1 MKLIRVALA
10 TLLAATTVSCS
21 SAPATP
27 STATA
32 PASRTITVLAA
43 ASLTE
48 PVNALA
54 KTFEQAHPGSTVRV
68 SYGSST
74 TLVQQVVQGAPADL
88 IALAGTDAVAHLP
101 TAMTATHP
109 PITFAENA
117 LEIATPA
124 NNPAQVSGL
133 VDLARPGV
141 KVVLCVGTAPCG
153 MAADTALASAG
164 VTAHI
169 VSREIDAKATL
180 AKLRLGEAD
189 AGLIYHSDVVA
200 AAGAVTG
207 IPLPSRYAVSVTY
220 ALVQLT
226 DNPGVAELAQALTDA
241 TAKAAYRAAGFGQ

>member
-1 MKLIRVALA
+1 MKLIRVTLA
-10 TLLAATTVSCS
+10 MLLAATAVSCS

-27 STATA
+27 TTATA
-32 PASRTITVLAA
+32 PASRIITVLAA

-48 PVNALA
+48 PVNTLA
-54 KTFEQAHPGSTVRV
+54 KAFEQAHPGSTVRV

-74 TLVQQVVQGAPADL
+74 SLVQQVVQGAPADI
-88 IALAGTDAVAHLP
+88 IALAGADAVAQLP
-101 TAMTATHP
+101 TAMTAAHP

-124 NNPAQVSGL
+124 SNPAHVSGL
-133 VDLARPGV
+133 ADLARPDV
-141 KVVLCVGTAPCG
+141 KLVLCVAAAPCG
-153 MAADTALASAG
+153 KAADTALTSAG

-189 AGLIYHSDVVA
+189 AGLIYHSDVVSA
-200 AAGAVTG
+200 KGAVTG
-207 IPLPSRYAVSVTY
+207 IPLPSPYAVSVTY

-226 DNPGVAELAQALTDA
+226 DNPGVADLTQALTDA
-241 TAKAAYRAAGFGQ
+241 TAKATYRSAGFGQ